1 MSWEGRLG
9 SALLGVAVALGALG
23 DVLFHGR
30 PAGINVLLFA
40 ACFVGSLAL
49 LLRVGA
55 RAAAPGATLDGAAA
69 ARLRRGVR
77 VARLAAPR
85 RDQRP
90 RARRR
95 DQPRARSGAHSRG
108 RLRRPSPST
117 PPGSPRPAPAR
128 SRAARASL
136 AAEVP
141 WHGAAATLRGS
152 RVAAVGRGAALGLP
166 VLLVFGGLFAA
177 ADTVFA
183 HLLSSSVPS
192 LGSLPAHAAVV
203 AGIAWLSAGLLRDLA
218 ARRDDDR
225 VLPADR
231 LLGRVRAPRIGATEI
246 GVVLAALD
254 LLFLAFVLVQ
264 ARYLFGGSALVEARA
279 HLTYAQYAR
288 HGFFE
293 LVVVS
298 VLVLPV
304 LLAANVLVRSRA
316 VRLLSALLVLLELVV
331 ALSALQRL
339 RVYEREYGLTEL
351 RIYAIGV
358 VAWLVVV
365 FVWSC
370 ATVLRG
376 ELRRF
381 AIGVVLS
388 GFAATAVL
396 NVISPDAL
404 IARTNL
410 TRPGV
415 DVAYLARLSD
425 DAVPTL
431 VDRLP
436 GVTDP
441 AVRRELARRLLTRS
455 VDAQPLLSWNASRSR
470 SRAVLLDRRAELRA
484 LAR

>member
-1 MSWEGRLG
+1 M
-9 SALLGVAVALGALG
+9 
-23 DVLFHGR
+23 
-30 PAGINVLLFA
+30 
-40 ACFVGSLAL
+40 
-49 LLRVGA
+49 
-55 RAAAPGATLDGAAA
+55 
-69 ARLRRGVR
+69 
-77 VARLAAPR
+77 
-85 RDQRP
+85 
-90 RARRR
+90 
-95 DQPRARSGAHSRG
+95 
-108 RLRRPSPST
+108 
-117 PPGSPRPAPAR
+117 
-128 SRAARASL
+128 
-136 AAEVP
+136 
-141 WHGAAATLRGS
+141 
-152 RVAAVGRGAALGLP
+152 
-166 VLLVFGGLFAA
+166 LLVFGGLFAA

-192 LGSLPAHAAVV
+192 LGSLPAHAAIA

-218 ARRDDDR
+218 ARRDDER
-225 VLPADR
+225 VLSADR
-231 LLGRVRAPRIGATEI
+231 LLDRVRAPRVGVTEI

-254 LLFLAFVLVQ
+254 LLFLTFVLVQ
-264 ARYLFGGSALVEARA
+264 ARYLFGGSALVEAHA

-304 LLAANVLVRSRA
+304 LLAANVLVRSRV
-316 VRLLSALLVLLELVV
+316 VRLLSALLVALELVV

-365 FVWSC
+365 FLWSC

-381 AIGVVLS
+381 AIGAVVS

-410 TRPGV
+410 TRPHV
-415 DVAYLARLSD
+415 DVVYLARLSD

-436 GVTDP
+436 TVRDP
-441 AVRRELARRLLTRS
+441 AVRRELARRLLARS
-455 VDAQPLLSWNASRSR
+455 VDGQSLLSWNAARSRSR
-470 SRAVLLDRRAELRA
+470 SVLLERRAELRA

>member
-1 MSWEGRLG
+1 MSREGRLG
-9 SALLGVAVALGALG
+9 TALLGLAVVLGALG

-30 PAGINVLLFA
+30 PPGINVLLFA

-49 LLRVGA
+49 LLRVGRA
-55 RAAAPGATLDGAAA
+55 PLHQGRRWMALPLLVFAAAFTWHASPLLAATNVLALAGAISLGA
-69 ARLRRGVR
+69 LRR
-77 VARLAAPR
+77 A
-85 RDQRP
+85 Q
-90 RARRR
+90 
-95 DQPRARSGAHSRG
+95 
-108 RLRRPSPST
+108 
-117 PPGSPRPAPAR
+117 PRPAEATVSEYAAGLASAGAGALAGGAR
-128 SRAARASL
+128 LL
-136 AAEVP
+136 ATEVP
-141 WHGAAATLRGS
+141 WQGAATSLRGS
-152 RVAAVGRGAALGLP
+152 RAAAVGRGAALGLP

-192 LGSLPAHAAVV
+192 LGSLPAHAAIA

-218 ARRDDDR
+218 ARRDDER

-231 LLGRVRAPRIGATEI
+231 LLERVRAPRIGATEI
-246 GVVLAALD
+246 GVVLVALD
-254 LLFLAFVLVQ
+254 LLFLTFVLVQ

-298 VLVLPV
+298 LLVLPV

-358 VAWLVVV
+358 VAWLVCV
-365 FVWSC
+365 FAWSC

-381 AIGVVLS
+381 AIGAVLA

-410 TRPGV
+410 TRPRV
-415 DVAYLARLSD
+415 DVAYLAQLSD

-436 GVTDP
+436 GVADP
-441 AVRRELARRLLTRS
+441 LVRRELAQRLLARS
-455 VDAQPLLSWNASRSR
+455 VDGQPLLSWNASRSR
-470 SRAVLLDRRAELRA
+470 SRAVLLERRAELRA

>member
-1 MSWEGRLG
+1 MSREGRLG
-9 SALLGVAVALGALG
+9 TTLLGLAVALGALG

-30 PAGINVLLFA
+30 PAGLNVLLFA
-40 ACFVGSLAL
+40 ACFVGALGL
-49 LLRVGA
+49 LLRVSGAPLHQGRRWMALPLLVFAAAFVWHDSPLLAATNVLALAGAVSLGALRRAQPRPEVATVSEYAAGLASAGAGALAGGA
-55 RAAAPGATLDGAAA
+55 RL
-69 ARLRRGVR
+69 
-77 VARLAAPR
+77 
-85 RDQRP
+85 
-90 RARRR
+90 
-95 DQPRARSGAHSRG
+95 
-108 RLRRPSPST
+108 
-117 PPGSPRPAPAR
+117 
-128 SRAARASL
+128 L

-141 WHGAAATLRGS
+141 WQGAAATLRGS
-152 RVAAVGRGAALGLP
+152 RAAAVGRGAALGLP

-183 HLLSSSVPS
+183 QLISSSIPS
-192 LGSLPAHAAVV
+192 LGSLPAHAAIV
-203 AGIAWLSAGLLRDLA
+203 AGVAWLTAGLLRDLA
-218 ARRDDDR
+218 ARRDDER
-225 VLPADR
+225 VLSADGLLDR
-231 LLGRVRAPRIGATEI
+231 LRKPRVGTTEI

-264 ARYLFGGSALVEARA
+264 ARYLFGGGALVEARA

-304 LLAANVLVRSRA
+304 LLAANVLVRSRV
-316 VRLLSALLVLLELVV
+316 VRLLSALLVVLELVV
-331 ALSALQRL
+331 AVSALQRL
-339 RVYEREYGLTEL
+339 RVYEHEYGLTEL

-358 VAWLVVV
+358 VAWLIVV
-365 FVWSC
+365 FAWSC

-381 AIGVVLS
+381 AIGAVIS
-388 GFAATAVL
+388 GFAATAAL

-410 TRPGV
+410 TRPHV

-431 VDRLP
+431 VDRLST
-436 GVTDP
+436 VHDP
-441 AVRRELARRLLTRS
+441 AVRRELAQQLLTRA
-455 VDAQPLLSWNASRSR
+455 VDGQSLLSWNAARSRSR
-470 SRAVLLDRRAELRA
+470 SVLLERRGELRS

>member
-1 MSWEGRLG
+1 
-9 SALLGVAVALGALG
+9 
-23 DVLFHGR
+23 
-30 PAGINVLLFA
+30 
-40 ACFVGSLAL
+40 
-49 LLRVGA
+49 
-55 RAAAPGATLDGAAA
+55 
-69 ARLRRGVR
+69 
-77 VARLAAPR
+77 
-85 RDQRP
+85 
-90 RARRR
+90 
-95 DQPRARSGAHSRG
+95 
-108 RLRRPSPST
+108 
-117 PPGSPRPAPAR
+117 
-128 SRAARASL
+128 
-136 AAEVP
+136 
-141 WHGAAATLRGS
+141 
-152 RVAAVGRGAALGLP
+152 
-166 VLLVFGGLFAA
+166 
-177 ADTVFA
+177 
-183 HLLSSSVPS
+183 
-192 LGSLPAHAAVV
+192 
-203 AGIAWLSAGLLRDLA
+203 
-218 ARRDDDR
+218 
-225 VLPADR
+225 
-231 LLGRVRAPRIGATEI
+231 VRAPRVGATEI
-246 GVVLAALD
+246 GIVLGALD
-254 LLFLAFVLVQ
+254 LLFLTFVLVQ

-304 LLAANVLVRSRA
+304 LLAANVLVRSRV
-316 VRLLSALLVLLELVV
+316 VRLLSALLVVLELVV

-365 FVWSC
+365 FAWSC

-388 GFAATAVL
+388 GFAATAAL

-410 TRPGV
+410 TRPHV
-415 DVAYLARLSD
+415 DVVYLAHLSD

-436 GVTDP
+436 TVRDP
-441 AVRRELARRLLTRS
+441 VVRRELAQRLLARS
-455 VDAQPLLSWNASRSR
+455 VDGQSLLSWNAARSRSR
-470 SRAVLLDRRAELRA
+470 SVLLERRGELRA

>member
-1 MSWEGRLG
+1 MSREGRLG
-9 SALLGVAVALGALG
+9 VTLLGIAVALGALG

-30 PAGINVLLFA
+30 PAGLNVFLFA
-40 ACFVGSLAL
+40 SLFVGALAL
-49 LLRVGA
+49 LLRVAHAPLHQGRRWMALPLLLFAGA
-55 RAAAPGATLDGAAA
+55 FAWHDSPLLAATNVLALAGAVSLGA
-69 ARLRRGVR
+69 LRR
-77 VARLAAPR
+77 A
-85 RDQRP
+85 Q
-90 RARRR
+90 
-95 DQPRARSGAHSRG
+95 
-108 RLRRPSPST
+108 
-117 PPGSPRPAPAR
+117 PRPAEATV
-128 SRAARASL
+128 SEYAAGLASAGAGALAGGAHLL

-141 WHGAAATLRGS
+141 WQGATAQLRSSRAAA
-152 RVAAVGRGAALGLP
+152 VARGAALGLP
-166 VLLVFGGLFAA
+166 VLLLFGGLFAA

-183 HLLSSSVPS
+183 HLLSSAVPS
-192 LGSLPAHAAVV
+192 FGTFPAHAAVAAV
-203 AGIAWLSAGLLRDLA
+203 IAWLSAGLLRDLA
-218 ARRDDDR
+218 ARRDDER
-225 VLPADR
+225 VLAADR
-231 LLGRVRAPRIGATEI
+231 LLDRVRMPRVGATEI
-246 GVVLAALD
+246 GVVVAALD
-254 LLFLAFVLVQ
+254 LLFLAFVVVQ

-304 LLAANVLVRSRA
+304 LLAANVLVRSRV
-316 VRLLSALLVLLELVV
+316 VRLLSALLVALELVV

-358 VAWLVVV
+358 VAWLGVV

-381 AIGVVLS
+381 AIGAVVA
-388 GFAATAVL
+388 GFAATALL

-410 TRPGV
+410 TRPHV
-415 DVAYLARLSD
+415 DVAYLANLSD

-436 GVTDP
+436 TVQDP
-441 AVRRELARRLLTRS
+441 AVRRELAQRLLARS
-455 VDAQPLLSWNASRSR
+455 VDGRPLLSWNAARSRSR
-470 SRAVLLDRRAELRA
+470 SVLLERRAELRS